1 MERRQGPDRRGNPRG
16 GRRGNDQSG
25 SAPLVMVIDADY
37 RRREISEVILA
48 KLRFAVAPVA
58 SVELALALVGELRP
72 AAIVCRVRDTALL
85 RAAVSADLPIVNLAD
100 DMLAADA
107 LIEALR
113 IALGT
118 PERVH

>member
-1 MERRQGPDRRGNPRG
+1 MERRQGPDRRKAPRG
-16 GRRGNDQSG
+16 GRRPGDQSG
-25 SAPLVMVIDADY
+25 SAPLVMVIHADY
-37 RRREISEVILA
+37 RRREIAEVILA
-48 KLRFAVAPVA
+48 KLRFAVVPVA
-58 SVELALALVGELRP
+58 SAELALSLVDELRP

-85 RAAVSADLPIVNLAD
+85 RAAVADSLPIVNLAD

-113 IALGT
+113 AALRS